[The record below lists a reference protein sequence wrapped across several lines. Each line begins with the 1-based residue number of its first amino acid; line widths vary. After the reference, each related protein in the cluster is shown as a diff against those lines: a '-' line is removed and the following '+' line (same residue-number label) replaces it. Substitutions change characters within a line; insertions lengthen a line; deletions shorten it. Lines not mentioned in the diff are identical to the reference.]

1 MDWPVGLSFL
11 AARLLLTLHHGRH
24 GTQDYL
30 KNTPLD
36 PSKGPY
42 TSGVWEEKATPG
54 W

>member
-1 MDWPVGLSFL
+1 MHTFYGK
-11 AARLLLTLHHGRH
+11 R
-24 GTQDYL
+24 TQDYL

-42 TSGVWEEKATPG
+42 TSGVWEEKEMPG